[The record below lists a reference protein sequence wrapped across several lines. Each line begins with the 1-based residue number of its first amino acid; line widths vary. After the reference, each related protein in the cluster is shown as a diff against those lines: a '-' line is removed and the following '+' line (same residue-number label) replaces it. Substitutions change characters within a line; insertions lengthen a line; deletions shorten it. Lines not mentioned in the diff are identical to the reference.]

1 MTYAFSGC
9 TKIGITHFGVGDS
22 KLTTIGAAAF
32 NNAGKQVNEVFI
44 GRSIEVIVVGS
55 SAQPKAFEKYGPDSG
70 LAGVY
75 FAKNIEDYYNS
86 TAMTAT
92 HGSAATMGFTN
103 VINDNIGTNIDM

>member
-44 GRSIEVIVVGS
+44 GR
-55 SAQPKAFEKYGPDSG
+55 
-70 LAGVY
+70 
-75 FAKNIEDYYNS
+75 NIEIIVS
-86 TAMTAT
+86 
-92 HGSAATMGFTN
+92 GF
-103 VINDNIGTNIDM
+103 GA